1 MSVVGRAEWPALVDV
16 GVGAWAHGMRRVTGG
31 ADLRGIA
38 TAGRRVV
45 PRMRTPAA
53 HRPFRP
59 LRHLADTLSLMNAL
73 CGVGSVV
80 CAARGRVDWSLLLLL
95 VGAVFD
101 GLDGAAARRFGGTR
115 WGVLADDV
123 ADGINYALAPGVA
136 IAHVVA
142 GVEGTVTGVVFV
154 ALTVARLVFFTLKK
168 GDAAADP
175 RHFRGMP
182 STVGGVLALSSAILW
197 GEQPAL
203 VAFVA
208 GMAVVLMVSFD
219 AGFLHLGRAV
229 GELAPALRLRV
240 VGVVAALLVVAL
252 ALGPAVLATAALCC
266 SLTYAFG
273 PHAQAFADAIVHA
286 VAARRASASAAP
298 PTTLADA

>member
-1 MSVVGRAEWPALVDV
+1 
-16 GVGAWAHGMRRVTGG
+16 
-31 ADLRGIA
+31 
-38 TAGRRVV
+38 
-45 PRMRTPAA
+45 MRTHAA
-53 HRPFRP
+53 SRPPRTLRPLRPFRP
-59 LRHLADTLSLMNAL
+59 LRHLADTLSLLNAL
-73 CGVGSVV
+73 CGVASVV
-80 CAARGRVDWSLLLLL
+80 SAARGRADLSLLLLL

-101 GLDGAAARRFGGTR
+101 GRDGAAARRFGGTR
-115 WGVLADDV
+115 FGVLADDL
-123 ADGINYALAPGVA
+123 ADAISYALAPGVA

-154 ALTVARLVFFTLKK
+154 VLTVARLVFFTLKK
-168 GDAAADP
+168 GAADADP

-229 GELAPALRLRV
+229 GDLPPATRARV
-240 VGVVAALLVVAL
+240 VVVVVALLVAAL
-252 ALGPAVLATAALCC
+252 ALGPGVLATAALCC
-266 SLTYAFG
+266 ALTYAFG
-273 PHAQAFADAIVHA
+273 PHAQAFADALADA
-286 VAARRASASAAP
+286 VVARRASADAP
-298 PTTLADA
+298 VGA

>member
-1 MSVVGRAEWPALVDV
+1 MNRS
-16 GVGAWAHGMRRVTGG
+16 
-31 ADLRGIA
+31 A
-38 TAGRRVV
+38 T
-45 PRMRTPAA
+45 PRPFRLFRPF
-53 HRPFRP
+53 RPFRP

-80 CAARGRVDWSLLLLL
+80 CAARGRADLSLLLVL

-123 ADGINYALAPGVA
+123 ADGISYALAPGVA

-154 ALTVARLVFFTLKK
+154 ALTAARLVYFTLKK
-168 GDAAADP
+168 GAADTDP
-175 RHFRGMP
+175 RHFRGLP

-197 GEQPAL
+197 GAQPAL

-229 GELAPALRLRV
+229 GALPPAKRLRV
-240 VGVVAALLVVAL
+240 VVVVVALLVVAL
-252 ALGPAVLATAALCC
+252 LLGPSVLATVAMGCA
-266 SLTYAFG
+266 LTYAFG
-273 PHAQAFADAIVHA
+273 PHVQAFAEA
-286 VAARRASASAAP
+286 VADRRARVA
-298 PTTLADA
+298 

>member
-1 MSVVGRAEWPALVDV
+1 MTNARISPA
-16 GVGAWAHGMRRVTGG
+16 
-31 ADLRGIA
+31 
-38 TAGRRVV
+38 
-45 PRMRTPAA
+45 
-53 HRPFRP
+53 FRP
-59 LRHLADTLSLMNAL
+59 LRHLADALSLMNAL
-73 CGVGSVV
+73 CGVVSVV
-80 CAARGRVDWSLLLLL
+80 CAARGRADLSLLLLL

-115 WGVLADDV
+115 LGVLADDV
-123 ADGINYALAPGVA
+123 ADGISYALAPGVA

-168 GDAAADP
+168 GATDTDP
-175 RHFRGMP
+175 RHFRGLP

-197 GEQPAL
+197 AHQPAL

-229 GELAPALRLRV
+229 GELPPARRLRV
-240 VGVVAALLVVAL
+240 VAVVAVVLAAAL
-252 ALGPAVLATAALCC
+252 ALGPPVLATAALVTA
-266 SLTYAFG
+266 LAYAFG
-273 PHAQAFADAIVHA
+273 PHAQEFANA
-286 VAARRASASAAP
+286 VLARRAQA
-298 PTTLADA
+298 LR